1 MSNKYVKLASKRR
14 ERPKASFVLFE
25 GVQMTAIEREAL
37 LRQRAA
43 KRKLA
48 EAMQPIQKPT
58 VSKGQIVAPPTP
70 HPASNTS
77 QKKKQGLLE
86 KLFGKKKKA
95 PDAPR
100 PTSSVKEDIPQEQI
114 VMTETTVVETIKTTT
129 EPVVEEILVEAV
141 ETQLEDVHGQ
151 ECACTDSSEGES
163 LPSNEEAAIHEAMA
177 VEEAVEATMDEPEQ
191 EEVVIVRQT
200 EEEIAVVEQ
209 VVQLYQK
216 LKRTPKLELL
226 RFARQTAAGAD
237 KAIMEH
243 KDIAAELEAK
253 EAQIKASKT
262 PKDAT
267 EEQRKELNA
276 KRAAMRKER
285 DALKRQGLIA
295 YEKAVSLERAS
306 DEYSAVASWLLEK
319 KVDYRKQPRLNP
331 VDSNLSENIIPLSEK
346 VAHSSVPGVSKER
359 IEELKERL

>member
-43 KRKLA
+43 DKKQA
-48 EAMQPIQKPT
+48 QAMKPTQKPT

-70 HPASNTS
+70 RPTSNTS
-77 QKKKQGLLE
+77 QKKRRGLLE
-86 KLFGKKKKA
+86 RLFGKKKKA
-95 PDAPR
+95 PAATR
-100 PTSSVKEDIPQEQI
+100 PTTPTEECIPQEKI
-114 VMTETTVVETIKTTT
+114 IMTETTIIENVDMTE
-129 EPVVEEILVEAV
+129 EPVVEEVVVEIV
-141 ETQLEDVHGQ
+141 ETQREEVQLQ
-151 ECACTDSSEGES
+151 ECPCLDTAEDEDLTAE
-163 LPSNEEAAIHEAMA
+163 EEAAVHEAMA

-191 EEVVIVRQT
+191 EVVVIVRQT

-216 LKRTPKLELL
+216 LKRVPRLELL
-226 RFARQTAAGAD
+226 RFARQTATGAD

-253 EAQIKASKT
+253 EVQIKAAKT

-276 KRAAMRKER
+276 KRAALRKER
-285 DALKRQGLIA
+285 DALKRRGLIA

-306 DEYSAVASWLLEK
+306 DEYSAIASWLLEK